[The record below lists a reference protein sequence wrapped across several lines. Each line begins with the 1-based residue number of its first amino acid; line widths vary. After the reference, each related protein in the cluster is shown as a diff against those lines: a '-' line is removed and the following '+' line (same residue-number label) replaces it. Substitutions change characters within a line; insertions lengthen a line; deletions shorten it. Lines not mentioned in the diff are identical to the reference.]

1 MSVPS
6 LFQRVADA
14 LFGSGQPA
22 DSEAD
27 RKLIADTIEVIVD
40 AVEPR
45 VRLRSGYQGKLEG
58 CVRDTIA
65 HLRAIGR
72 EGLDPI
78 LLTRTAWSD
87 DPRVNAFF
95 ATADDVGSCL
105 GRSRELRAFF
115 DDPANREAPE
125 AYALLG
131 MKKDERTV
139 LGMEL
144 QGDSVRQDVAQTAVN
159 FSDHRIIA
167 PASTLAA
174 VRLEIGR
181 RIIRRLAQDAL
192 SRIIA
197 LDMKANE
204 LQEHKAYLAA
214 RLRVLNLA
222 RDGMEGLVRD
232 PATIGEQID
241 AVERELKQTVD
252 DYIEAK
258 ASLATLDSY
267 IKHIQEVFAHPEQHV
282 TLAHTPLR
290 MSRMGIKVE
299 GSFQGLVN
307 DLSLTELA
315 IGPDLRGAIAIV
327 RCPRSEL
334 PPKED
339 LVAKAER
346 YL

>member
-1 MSVPS
+1 MSSPS

-22 DSEAD
+22 DTEAD
-27 RKLIADTIEVIVD
+27 RKLVADMIELTVD

-45 VRLRSGYQGKLEG
+45 VRMYSGYQGKLEG
-58 CVRDTIA
+58 CVRDTITY
-65 HLRAIGR
+65 LRAIGR
-72 EGLDPI
+72 ERLDPV
-78 LLTRTAWSD
+78 LLTRAAWSD

-95 ATADDVGSCL
+95 ATADDVSACL
-105 GRSRELRAFF
+105 GRSRELRTFF
-115 DDPANREAPE
+115 DDPANRDVSE

-144 QGDSVRQDVAQTAVN
+144 QGDAVRQDVAQVAVN
-159 FSDHRIIA
+159 FSEHRIVA

-174 VRLEIGR
+174 TRLEAGR
-181 RIIRRLAQDAL
+181 RIMRRLAQVAL

-197 LDMKANE
+197 LDMKVTE

-241 AVERELKQTVD
+241 AVELELKQTVD
-252 DYIEAK
+252 GYIEAK

-267 IKHIQEVFAHPEQHV
+267 IERIQEVFGHPEQHV
-282 TLAHTPLR
+282 SLTHTPLR

-299 GSFQGLVN
+299 ENFQGLVN
-307 DLSLTELA
+307 DLSLAELA

>member
-1 MSVPS
+1 MSAPS
-6 LFQRVADA
+6 LFQRVASA
-14 LFGSGQPA
+14 LFGDGPPA
-22 DSEAD
+22 DTEAD
-27 RKLIADTIEVIVD
+27 RQLIADTIEVIVD

-45 VRLRSGYQGKLEG
+45 VRLHSGYQAKLEG

-72 EGLDPI
+72 EGLDPV
-78 LLTRTAWSD
+78 LLTRAAWSD

-95 ATADDVGSCL
+95 ATADDVRACL

-115 DDPANREAPE
+115 DDPDNRDATEAF
-125 AYALLG
+125 ALLG

-139 LGMEL
+139 LGMDL
-144 QGDSVRQDVAQTAVN
+144 QGDAVRQDVAQVAVN

-174 VRLEIGR
+174 ARLEIGR

-197 LDMKANE
+197 LDMKATE

-232 PATIGEQID
+232 PATIGEQIK

-252 DYIEAK
+252 GYIEAK
-258 ASLATLDSY
+258 ASLATLESY

-282 TLAHTPLR
+282 TLTHTPLR

-299 GSFQGLVN
+299 ENFQGLVN
-307 DLSLTELA
+307 DLSLAELA

>member
-1 MSVPS
+1 MSAPS

-45 VRLRSGYQGKLEG
+45 VRLRSGYQDKLES

-72 EGLDPI
+72 EGLDPV
-78 LLTRTAWSD
+78 LLTRAAWSD

-95 ATADDVGSCL
+95 ATADDVGACL

-115 DDPANREAPE
+115 DDPANRDATE
-125 AYALLG
+125 AYAFLG

-144 QGDSVRQDVAQTAVN
+144 QGDAVRQDVAQVAVN

-174 VRLEIGR
+174 ARLEIGR

-204 LQEHKAYLAA
+204 LQEHKAYLSA

-267 IKHIQEVFAHPEQHV
+267 IKHIHEVFSHPDQHV
-282 TLAHTPLR
+282 TLTHTPLR

-299 GSFQGLVN
+299 EGFQGLAN
-307 DLSLTELA
+307 DLSLAELA

>member
-1 MSVPS
+1 MSAPS

-45 VRLRSGYQGKLEG
+45 VRLHSGYQGTLEG

-72 EGLDPI
+72 ERLDPV
-78 LLTRTAWSD
+78 LLTRAAWSD

-95 ATADDVGSCL
+95 ATADDVGACL

-115 DDPANREAPE
+115 DDPANRDAAE

-131 MKKDERTV
+131 MKKDERSV

-167 PASTLAA
+167 PASTLAEA
-174 VRLEIGR
+174 RLEIGR

-232 PATIGEQID
+232 PATIGEQIK
-241 AVERELKQTVD
+241 AVELELKQTVD
-252 DYIEAK
+252 GYIEAK

-267 IKHIQEVFAHPEQHV
+267 IERIREVFGHPEQHV
-282 TLAHTPLR
+282 SLTHTPLR
-290 MSRMGIKVE
+290 VSRMGIKVE
-299 GSFQGLVN
+299 KDFQGLAN
-307 DLSLTELA
+307 DLSLAELA
-315 IGPDLRGAIAIV
+315 IGPDLHGAIAIV

>member
-1 MSVPS
+1 MSAPS

-45 VRLRSGYQGKLEG
+45 VRLHSGYQGKLEG

-72 EGLDPI
+72 ERLDPV
-78 LLTRTAWSD
+78 LLTRAAWSD

-95 ATADDVGSCL
+95 ATADDVGACL

-115 DDPANREAPE
+115 DDPANRDVAE

-131 MKKDERTV
+131 MKKDERSV

-167 PASTLAA
+167 PAWTLAA
-174 VRLEIGR
+174 ARLEIGR

-232 PATIGEQID
+232 PATIGEQIK
-241 AVERELKQTVD
+241 AVELELKQTVD
-252 DYIEAK
+252 GYIEAK

-267 IKHIQEVFAHPEQHV
+267 IERIREVFGHPEQHV
-282 TLAHTPLR
+282 SLTHTPLR
-290 MSRMGIKVE
+290 VSRMGIKVE
-299 GSFQGLVN
+299 KDFQGLAN
-307 DLSLTELA
+307 DLSLAELA
-315 IGPDLRGAIAIV
+315 IGPDLHGAIAIV
-327 RCPRSEL
+327 RCPRGEL